1 MSAAIDIHWVMWWRW
16 NTIPHFA
23 GGSLACLVYSVI
35 SNSWRRYR
43 TPSALLPC
51 VYVPCIVVLSRTT
64 MYNVYTE
71 KSVLKIEFV
80 LFSHQKLGFE
90 EKPVGPFHDQF
101 YDSISSSPG
110 QSLVPLKHQNK
121 VLGELGQSNSLAK
134 IKGMVVICIL
144 LSLYIFCYFN
154 FEIVQ
159 RHIQISSLTKPSDLV
174 IW

>member
-1 MSAAIDIHWVMWWRW
+1 
-16 NTIPHFA
+16 
-23 GGSLACLVYSVI
+23 
-35 SNSWRRYR
+35 
-43 TPSALLPC
+43 
-51 VYVPCIVVLSRTT
+51 

-90 EKPVGPFHDQF
+90 EKPVGPFQDQF

-144 LSLYIFCYFN
+144 LSFIYFATS
-154 FEIVQ
+154 IL
-159 RHIQISSLTKPSDLV
+159 R
-174 IW
+174 

>member
-1 MSAAIDIHWVMWWRW
+1 
-16 NTIPHFA
+16 
-23 GGSLACLVYSVI
+23 
-35 SNSWRRYR
+35 
-43 TPSALLPC
+43 
-51 VYVPCIVVLSRTT
+51 

-90 EKPVGPFHDQF
+90 EKPVGLFHDQF
-101 YDSISSSPG
+101 YDSRSSSPG
-110 QSLVPLKHQNK
+110 QSLVTLKHQNK
-121 VLGELGQSNSLAK
+121 VLGELGQSNPPTK
-134 IKGMVVICIL
+134 IKGMVVIYIL

-174 IW
+174 I

>member
-1 MSAAIDIHWVMWWRW
+1 MSAAIDVHWVMWWRW

-80 LFSHQKLGFE
+80 LFFPPKARVWR
-90 EKPVGPFHDQF
+90 KTCW
-101 YDSISSSPG
+101 SIPW
-110 QSLVPLKHQNK
+110 
-121 VLGELGQSNSLAK
+121 
-134 IKGMVVICIL
+134 GMVVICIL